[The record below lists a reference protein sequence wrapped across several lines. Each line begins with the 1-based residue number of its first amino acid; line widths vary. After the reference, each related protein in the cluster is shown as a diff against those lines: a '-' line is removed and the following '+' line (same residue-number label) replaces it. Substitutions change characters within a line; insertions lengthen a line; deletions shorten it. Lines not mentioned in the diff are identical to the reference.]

1 MKRLG
6 FAIAVV
12 LAVVTTGITMG
23 VTGAA
28 AAPFGSDQP
37 PSLGTASGDTRN
49 DSPRGPFTA
58 RSGPVFAADIV
69 CRDATLFDTIPP
81 GRGRVF
87 ECLPDGSPATRV
99 PH

>member
-1 MKRLG
+1 MNRLG

-23 VTGAA
+23 VTGAP

-37 PSLGTASGDTRN
+37 PNVGTTPGEVRN
-49 DSPRGPFTA
+49 DVPRGPFSA
-58 RSGPVFAADIV
+58 RSGPGFAADVV
-69 CRDATLFDTIPP
+69 CRDATLLDTIPP
-81 GRGRVF
+81 GRGRLF
-87 ECLPDGSPATRV
+87 ECLPDGSPATHV